1 MLKVHDIL
9 KSNCL
14 YETDHGRNFVR
25 KFGKKCILLLKV
37 TTSDQYSKF
46 YEYLLLRLERWL
58 SG

>member
-46 YEYLLLRLERWL
+46 YEYLLL
-58 SG
+58 